1 MKIEDRIRQLGIEL
15 PECAKPAAMYI
26 PVKQLGKTLYV
37 SGQIPFVNGKLTYTG
52 KVGKERTMQEAEEA
66 ARICALNILAAARD
80 YLGDL
85 DKVANV
91 VKIQAFV
98 SSEVGFM
105 QQHIVANAA
114 SQLLYD
120 IFGEAGRHARTAVG
134 TNQLPLDATVEIEA
148 ILEII

>member
-1 MKIEDRIRQLGIEL
+1 MKIEEKIKQLGIEL
-15 PECAKPAAMYI
+15 PESAKPAAMYI
-26 PVKQLGKTLYV
+26 PVKQLGKALYV
-37 SGQIPFVNGKLTYTG
+37 SGQIPFVNGQLVCTG
-52 KVGKERTMQEAEEA
+52 KVGKERTLQEAEEA
-66 ARICALNILAAARD
+66 ARICAINIIAAVKD
-80 YLGDL
+80 YIGDL

-105 QQHIVANAA
+105 QQHIVVNAA
-114 SQLLYD
+114 SQLFYD

-134 TNQLPLDATVEIEA
+134 INQLPMDATVEVEA